1 MSGRTRFC
9 LFAFSLIAFP
19 IVAWAQKTPGYTFH
33 QITYPGSEE
42 TQVIAINDHTSA
54 GGDVVGRYWYRP
66 NDDEEIL
73 SPYFVK
79 WGSSYLPLTFEGR
92 EGHYPT
98 ALNNPR
104 LIVGHHPT
112 AEGWVGFE
120 YLGAS
125 QEHQT
130 KEFSDI
136 QFPGAVETWPTG
148 VNDAGTV
155 VGHYY
160 AAGSYPPFILQGDTY
175 ANLRPIAGWEVW
187 PSDIN
192 NKGQVA
198 GTAYHPATERPR
210 IFLLTAGRYQ
220 FFTHP
225 LSTNFMVAGL
235 NDHGHIVGSYW
246 VHEWDDDLT
255 SCCWRG
261 FLLKNGTFTT
271 INVTNDAQTRI
282 AGINNAGNIA
292 GTFWRPHDDWLS
304 HGFRAVPKPPK
315 VASK

>member
-160 AAGSYPPFILQGDTY
+160 AAGSYPPFILQGDLREPP
-175 ANLRPIAGWEVW
+175 AHCRLGGMALRHQQQRAGGRNSVPSRDREAPNLPVDCGSIPVLYPPIVNQLHGRRA
-187 PSDIN
+187 
-192 NKGQVA
+192 
-198 GTAYHPATERPR
+198 ERPR
-210 IFLLTAGRYQ
+210 PYRRLLLGTRVGR
-220 FFTHP
+220 
-225 LSTNFMVAGL
+225 
-235 NDHGHIVGSYW
+235 
-246 VHEWDDDLT
+246 
-255 SCCWRG
+255 
-261 FLLKNGTFTT
+261 
-271 INVTNDAQTRI
+271 
-282 AGINNAGNIA
+282 
-292 GTFWRPHDDWLS
+292 
-304 HGFRAVPKPPK
+304 
-315 VASK
+315 